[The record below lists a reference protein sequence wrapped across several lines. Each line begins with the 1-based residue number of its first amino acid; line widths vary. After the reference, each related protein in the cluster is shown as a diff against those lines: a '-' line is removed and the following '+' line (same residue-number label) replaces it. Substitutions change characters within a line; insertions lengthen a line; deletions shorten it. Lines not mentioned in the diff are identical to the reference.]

1 MTIEF
6 CLDTPA
12 LRLAARETP
21 WDSAVYGNAVVSIEN
36 LEVVEPPNAGKDFKS
51 FRNWLDTN
59 LVGLVSCRL
68 PHRNLRESMFLES
81 QDFRF
86 VEMVLH
92 PYLTNLHQLQLTP
105 EDLQIQVATP
115 DDLDDLLRI
124 AGSAFTNERFHLD
137 PRVPFGVGDKRYAQW
152 VRNCLNHPTQKLL
165 KISEK
170 KKTIGLFITVELPTP
185 KTVDWLLTAISPSI
199 QGLGYGK
206 RVWLAMLRFHQTQGI
221 QTISTTISARN
232 SRVLNLYSQLQFR
245 FNDPEMTF
253 HWVREAA

>member
-1 MTIEF
+1 MTIKF
-6 CLDTPA
+6 SLDTPA

-21 WDSAVYGNAVVSIEN
+21 WDSAVFGNAVVSIEN
-36 LEVVEPPNAGKDFKS
+36 LEVLEPLNAGKDFKN
-51 FRNWLDTN
+51 FRQWLDFK

-68 PHRNLRESMFLES
+68 PHRNLIESMFLES

-92 PYLTNLHQLQLTP
+92 PYLTNLHRLQLTP
-105 EDLQIQVATP
+105 EDLEIQVATP
-115 DDLDDLLRI
+115 DDLDDLLGI
-124 AGSAFTNERFHLD
+124 ARSAFSNERFHLD
-137 PRVPFGVGDKRYAQW
+137 PRIPLGVGNKRYEQW
-152 VRNCLNHPTQKLL
+152 VCNCLNHSTQKLL

-170 KKTIGLFITVELPTP
+170 KKTIGLFITLEPPTP
-185 KTVDWLLTAISPSI
+185 DTVEWLLTAISPSI

-206 RVWLAMLRFHQTQGI
+206 RAWLAMLRFHQTQGI

-232 SRVLNLYSQLQFR
+232 SRVLNLYSQLRFR

-253 HWVREAA
+253 HWVRGAA